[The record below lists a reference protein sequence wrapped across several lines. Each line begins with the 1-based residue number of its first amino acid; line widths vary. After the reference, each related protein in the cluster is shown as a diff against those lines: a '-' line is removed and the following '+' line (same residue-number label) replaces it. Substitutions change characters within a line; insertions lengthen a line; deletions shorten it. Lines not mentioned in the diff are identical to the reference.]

1 MITQLVTLAI
11 LVLPFINPPRLKA
24 ICYQDP
30 GCTNCHPPTSG
41 CQAGEF
47 QCTDYALVDYCCTES
62 ASECGGSFGVPGQP
76 PGTGGTTAGGPPA
89 GLLCNGGT
97 GIDTA
102 LGCLQVDTS
111 AFTIQLVKFIIGIA
125 GGIAII
131 MMLIGTVL
139 FASGGSNPE
148 QVKRGKEIFT
158 GALVGLLFIVFSVVI
173 LQIITRD
180 ILELKN
186 FGP

>member
-1 MITQLVTLAI
+1 MIAQLVTLAI
-11 LVLPFINPPRLKA
+11 VLSPFIKP
-24 ICYQDP
+24 
-30 GCTNCHPPTSG
+30 S
-41 CQAGEF
+41 
-47 QCTDYALVDYCCTES
+47 S
-62 ASECGGSFGVPGQP
+62 ASAQGSFNCVSQIPTGSCFLIPKTACPAGYEYPYEVCNTITDKDECNAITNQPCVPISQ
-76 PGTGGTTAGGPPA
+76 AGGPPSD
-89 GLLCNGGT
+89 LLCSGGK
-97 GIDTA
+97 GINTA
-102 LGCLQVDTS
+102 LGCLQIDTS
-111 AFTIQLVKFIIGIA
+111 AFTLQLVKFIIGIA

-180 ILELKN
+180 ILQLKN